1 MEMANFKPLQMQLL
15 EDVLQMGGGFV
26 LKFSDRTFAEFF
38 REELAV
44 DIDDPKYSVG
54 VSGCSTRNLVAVCW
68 PSRRTGECGNALQWC
83 TYKRLTLQTRPDGSA
98 PGEVFVCN

>member
-38 REELAV
+38 RDELAV

-54 VSGCSTRNLVAVCW
+54 VSGCSTRFSCSLLAISEDGGMWQCAAVVHVQKVD
-68 PSRRTGECGNALQWC
+68 PPNATRRFSSR
-83 TYKRLTLQTRPDGSA
+83 
-98 PGEVFVCN
+98 